1 MGTNTTHIKSRNKIM
16 KLIAHRGNID
26 GPSEMENH
34 PDHIQKAFDAGFDV
48 EVDVWMIDGDIFYGH
63 DEPTYKGQLLDLD
76 SRCWLH
82 CKNLEALR
90 FFASNVQ
97 INGTHSFWHN
107 EDDFTLTNDR
117 YIWTNIGKDLTKTSV
132 MVMPEVDDQ
141 TLQNVVGVRCHGIC
155 SDHVNKIKGML

>member
-1 MGTNTTHIKSRNKIM
+1 M

-26 GPSEMENH
+26 GPSELENH
-34 PDHIQKAFDAGFDV
+34 PDHLQAALDAGFDV
-48 EVDVWMIDGDIFYGH
+48 EVDVWLIDGEIFYGH
-63 DEPTYKGQLLDLD
+63 DEPTYKGQMLDLD

-97 INGTHSFWHN
+97 INGTHSFWH
-107 EDDFTLTNDR
+107 EDDDFTLTNDR
-117 YIWTNIGKDLTKTSV
+117 YIWTNIAKEITSTSV

-141 TLQNVVGVRCHGIC
+141 TLQNVVGVRCYGIC